1 MSPIERETVSV
12 SPTKKWVRNSE
23 LKPQSSTIHQIWSK
37 VSPKT
42 RNQIQSNPIQSKVW
56 RSTSCLLNW
65 KWDDRIK
72 MMASYPSSSIH
83 FTCLRCPSGS
93 PCISSASPFLKSFN
107 STIPGPYLKKVS
119 PFLTHTDTHTHTHT
133 LLYPYI
139 INTLTSYLIYI
150 YKC

>member
-12 SPTKKWVRNSE
+12 SPTKKWIRNSE

-37 VSPKT
+37 FSPKT

-93 PCISSASPFLKSFN
+93 PCISSASPFLRFFN

-119 PFLTHTDTHTHTHT
+119 LFLIYIYIYTHTHTHYFIHIKLILSLLT
-133 LLYPYI
+133 L
-139 INTLTSYLIYI
+139 